1 MKKRIIKMGISTT
14 LALSLLFSS
23 IAGVPNAKAAVNPK
37 KLVLNKTK
45 LTLNINQSYK
55 LKVKSD
61 RKSVV

>member
-37 KLVLNKTK
+37 N
-45 LTLNINQSYK
+45 
-55 LKVKSD
+55 
-61 RKSVV
+61 